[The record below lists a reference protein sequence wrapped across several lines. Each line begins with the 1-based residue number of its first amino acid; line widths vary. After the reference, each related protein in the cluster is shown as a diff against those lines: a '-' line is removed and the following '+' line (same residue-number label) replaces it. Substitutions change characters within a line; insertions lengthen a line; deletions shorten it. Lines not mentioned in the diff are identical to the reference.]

1 MSFSGWVV
9 WVIIFGKRFDREMY
23 FSNSPT
29 AQSIAGIHSTHGVR
43 PHVWLRWECLRISFS
58 ISPHQRNWFSSKKNL
73 KRLAFL
79 LYRYFSLRM
88 QWSSRQ
94 ISTFSFRHETIWIVE
109 WMRPMDEYTINWN
122 QSESHWHE
130 SKSHQFKM
138 NACDFFFFLCFSF
151 IMFSLLLC
159 MLTITWIL
167 SIFSWFDSDG
177 MFYMNLTISAI
188 QAPLVLYICVLRQ
201 EHITYLLK
209 KSCCSKQ
216 PLSAADWGDE
226 MTYIN
231 TANR

>member
-1 MSFSGWVV
+1 
-9 WVIIFGKRFDREMY
+9 
-23 FSNSPT
+23 
-29 AQSIAGIHSTHGVR
+29 
-43 PHVWLRWECLRISFS
+43 
-58 ISPHQRNWFSSKKNL
+58 
-73 KRLAFL
+73 
-79 LYRYFSLRM
+79 
-88 QWSSRQ
+88 
-94 ISTFSFRHETIWIVE
+94 
-109 WMRPMDEYTINWN
+109 
-122 QSESHWHE
+122 
-130 SKSHQFKM
+130 
-138 NACDFFFFLCFSF
+138 
-151 IMFSLLLC
+151 MFSLLLC

-167 SIFSWFDSDG
+167 SIFTWFESEG